1 MAGALPA
8 GPRESL
14 PCAAP
19 SPLPPPSPCCS
30 PDPAVALTPE
40 RSGAAGGG
48 GGGGILR
55 REQQEKPAPR
65 HVRFRIAEQKEEPP
79 PRVGFPGDPQGVSRA
94 ARKEPRGAPA
104 RSRSP
109 PAPNQLG
116 APLPHSS
123 LALGA
128 EVRATREQAF
138 DARQAAEQLV
148 QRSFVARCAAEARV
162 GEGLNIPRE
171 QQLYRGLI
179 SLQVPAEE
187 VLSSALQGRLAL
199 VQNQPERERK
209 EAAGEGPDLMAFYRP
224 RELFTETPFLEVG
237 GLPPLKLQAQRRHPA
252 TTFLMY
258 RKLQQWA
265 G

>member
-14 PCAAP
+14 PCAAAP
-19 SPLPPPSPCCS
+19 TPRPPPSPCCR
-30 PDPAVALTPE
+30 PDPAVALSPE
-40 RSGAAGGG
+40 PSG
-48 GGGGILR
+48 GGGGIGILR
-55 REQQEKPAPR
+55 RGEQEKPGPR
-65 HVRFRIAEQKEEPP
+65 HVHFRIAEPAAEE
-79 PRVGFPGDPQGVSRA
+79 
-94 ARKEPRGAPA
+94 KEPRGAPA

-109 PAPNQLG
+109 PAPHQLG

-128 EVRATREQAF
+128 EVRATRQQAF

-187 VLSSALQGRLAL
+187 VLSSARRPLLQY
-199 VQNQPERERK
+199 QPGERK
-209 EAAGEGPDLMAFYRP
+209 EAAGEGPDLMTFYRP

-237 GLPPLKLQAQRRHPA
+237 GLPPMKLQAQRRHPA

-265 G
+265 S

>member
-1 MAGALPA
+1 MAEQEA
-8 GPRESL
+8 
-14 PCAAP
+14 AAP
-19 SPLPPPSPCCS
+19 
-30 PDPAVALTPE
+30 
-40 RSGAAGGG
+40 
-48 GGGGILR
+48 
-55 REQQEKPAPR
+55 
-65 HVRFRIAEQKEEPP
+65 
-79 PRVGFPGDPQGVSRA
+79 
-94 ARKEPRGAPA
+94 RKEPRGAPA

-128 EVRATREQAF
+128 EVRATRQQAF

-148 QRSFVARCAAEARV
+148 RRSFVARCAAEARV

-179 SLQVPAEE
+179 SLQVPADE
-187 VLSSALQGRLAL
+187 VLSSAVQGRLAL
-199 VQNQPERERK
+199 VQYQPGDRK

-265 G
+265 S

>member
-1 MAGALPA
+1 MAGVVPA

-19 SPLPPPSPCCS
+19 APLPPS

-40 RSGAAGGG
+40 RSG
-48 GGGGILR
+48 ILR
-55 REQQEKPAPR
+55 REEPEKQPASR
-65 HVRFRIAEQKEEPP
+65 HVRFRMAEQKEGP
-79 PRVGFPGDPQGVSRA
+79 
-94 ARKEPRGAPA
+94 PRGAPA
-104 RSRSP
+104 RRSHRSP
-109 PAPNQLG
+109 PATHHQLG

-128 EVRATREQAF
+128 EVQATRMQAF

-148 QRSFVARCAAEARV
+148 RSSFVARCAKEARV

-179 SLQVPAEE
+179 SLQVPADE
-187 VLSSALQGRLAL
+187 VLSSAVQERLAL
-199 VQNQPERERK
+199 VHYHPEDRK
-209 EAAGEGPDLMAFYRP
+209 EAGAAGDGPDLMTFYRP
-224 RELFTETPFLEVG
+224 WELFTETPFLEVG
-237 GLPPLKLQAQRRHPA
+237 GLPPLKLQARRRHPA

-258 RKLQQWA
+258 RKLQQWDS
-265 G
+265 

>member
-8 GPRESL
+8 APRESL

-19 SPLPPPSPCCS
+19 TPRPPPSPCRS

-40 RSGAAGGG
+40 RSGAATA
-48 GGGGILR
+48 GGGILR
-55 REQQEKPAPR
+55 REHQEKTGPR
-65 HVRFRIAEQKEEPP
+65 HVRFRMAEQREEL
-79 PRVGFPGDPQGVSRA
+79 QGASGP
-94 ARKEPRGAPA
+94 ARREPRGPPVG
-104 RSRSP
+104 SRPP
-109 PAPNQLG
+109 PAPCPLG

-128 EVRATREQAF
+128 EVRAARERPF
-138 DARQAAEQLV
+138 DARQAAERLV
-148 QRSFVARCAAEARV
+148 RRSFVARCAAEARV
-162 GEGLNIPRE
+162 GEGLNIPRD

-179 SLQVPAEE
+179 SLQVPADEL
-187 VLSSALQGRLAL
+187 LSSAGQERLAL
-199 VQNQPERERK
+199 VQHHPGDRK

-224 RELFTETPFLEVG
+224 EELFTETPFLEVG

-265 G
+265 S